1 MQIHVDPARP
11 CYLGHYNK
19 HVMANSPT
27 CHPERSRG
35 IFLFVLMLS
44 LLTACGGG
52 GTAVRYYLVDP
63 ITYSAASI
71 RTDNQ
76 IAIEILDIQVPQYLE
91 RFHIATRRQAN
102 QLHFADNNQWGEN
115 LRKNLLRT
123 LARNLSVLLGS
134 NDVGTPLN
142 RSMSLPD
149 YRIQVHI
156 EQFER
161 DSDGIVRL
169 IARWQVSGQQSN
181 ATPITLKADLQGGS
195 RIAEADFDRIV
206 AEMQQLFGQLSQR
219 IAESISATANA
230 ASGAGGT

>member
-1 MQIHVDPARP
+1 MLIRIYPFTLAPV
-11 CYLGHYNK
+11 
-19 HVMANSPT
+19 
-27 CHPERSRG
+27 CHPGRSRAV
-35 IFLFVLMLS
+35 FLLACML
-44 LLTACGGG
+44 LLTGCGGG
-52 GTAVRYYLVDP
+52 ATAVRYYLVDP
-63 ITYSAASI
+63 IDNSSAAIS
-71 RTDNQ
+71 TDNQ

-149 YRIQVHI
+149 YRVQVHI

-161 DSDGIVRL
+161 DSDGIVKL
-169 IARWQVSGQQSN
+169 IARWQVSGQQANTS
-181 ATPITLKADLQGGS
+181 PLTLRADLQGDS
-195 RIAEADFDRIV
+195 RIAGDDYDRIV

-219 IAESISATANA
+219 IAESLRATINSA
-230 ASGAGGT
+230 GAQGGS